1 MVLYGFRDRRV
12 TADGLGGVELETVGE
27 NGQSLE
33 HPLFT
38 SHQEVVGP
46 RDCAREASMT
56 LDSTASTVERLE
68 LAASK
73 SIANLLQSER
83 ADPSGGQL

>member
-1 MVLYGFRDRRV
+1 
-12 TADGLGGVELETVGE
+12 
-27 NGQSLE
+27 
-33 HPLFT
+33 
-38 SHQEVVGP
+38 
-46 RDCAREASMT
+46 MT

-73 SIANLLQSER
+73 SIVNLLQSER